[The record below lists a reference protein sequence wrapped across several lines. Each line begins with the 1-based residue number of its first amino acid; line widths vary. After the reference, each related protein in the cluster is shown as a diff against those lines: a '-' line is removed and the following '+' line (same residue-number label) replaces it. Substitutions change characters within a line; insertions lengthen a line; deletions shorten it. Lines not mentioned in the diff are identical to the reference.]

1 MIQTTNDKSY
11 GQKLNGNGDTTLNFQ
26 QIYNDFR
33 NGINNAE
40 ANVENLMTSL
50 NRPDPNTGQVAG
62 LTSLQAFELQKAMG
76 QQQTVVNTATSSLKA
91 IKDGILAAARNI

>member
-1 MIQTTNDKSY
+1 MIQTTNNESY
-11 GQKLNGNGDTTLNFQ
+11 GKKLNPNGDTTLNFQ
-26 QIYNDFR
+26 QIYLEFR
-33 NGINNAE
+33 DGINSAE
-40 ANVENLMTSL
+40 ANVESLMASM
-50 NRPDPNTGQVAG
+50 NAPDPITGQVAG